1 MPGGAGG
8 ARVKVY
14 APGGLRAVLGVFLGI
29 EETDLV
35 AVDAD
40 EVGGVVGQAAHRGVA
55 AGPFAVLDL
64 VAGLEAMVGAEVDGF
79 AGGGGVDDARR
90 GRVEVDERLH
100 RAAVGDGDG
109 VGVVFRGDG
118 ELAAGDA
125 RLGARLVGRHGACA
139 ERDGAVR
146 LQVAL
151 GARRGVVDA
160 DSERERDAYAGL
172 ARLGVAFRHGDD
184 RALVRGADV

>member
-118 ELAAGDA
+118 ELAAGN
-125 RLGARLVGRHGACA
+125 
-139 ERDGAVR
+139 DGAP
-146 LQVAL
+146 VAH
-151 GARRGVVDA
+151 GRPGRRVHD
-160 DSERERDAYAGL
+160 
-172 ARLGVAFRHGDD
+172 RHAD
-184 RALVRGADV
+184 RAGDAHARAAAAGRGGFRVGAAGTTGGAGV